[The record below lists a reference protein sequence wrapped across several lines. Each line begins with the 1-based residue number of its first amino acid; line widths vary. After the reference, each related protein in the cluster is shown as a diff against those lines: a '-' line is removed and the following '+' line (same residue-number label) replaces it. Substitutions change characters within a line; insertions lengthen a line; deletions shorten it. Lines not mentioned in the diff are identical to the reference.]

1 MKGLVPR
8 LLFVLSV
15 AINVGVVAAIAWDR
29 YEAAAAGPV
38 RAEPLREQL
47 RLTDAQVREFDRLY
61 VELEARVAAGRERIH
76 ERRGRLFEILED
88 PTPDAAEV
96 DAVLADIGLAQAGI
110 QRAVAEYLLAQARLL
125 TPEQRARFVE
135 VLVERTRGD
144 GQQRHLPLLG
154 PRGAP
159 RPDR

>member
-1 MKGLVPR
+1 MKGLVLR

-15 AINVGVVAAIAWDR
+15 AINVGVLAAIAWDR
-29 YEAAAAGPV
+29 YEAQAAGPTQ
-38 RAEPLREQL
+38 AEPLRQQL

-61 VELEARVAAGRERIH
+61 VDLEARVAAARERIH
-76 ERRGRLFEILED
+76 ERRRMLFDMLGE
-88 PTPDAAEV
+88 PSPDAAAVE
-96 DAVLADIGLAQAGI
+96 AVLADIGLEQAGI

-125 TPEQRARFVE
+125 SPGQRARFVE

-144 GQQRHLPLLG
+144 GSQRHLPLLG

>member
-1 MKGLVPR
+1 MKGLVVR
-8 LLFVLSV
+8 LLLCLSL

-29 YEAAAAGPV
+29 YEASAAGRV
-38 RAEPLREQL
+38 QAEPLREQL

-61 VELEARVAAGRERIH
+61 VDLETRVAARRERIH
-76 ERRGRLFEILED
+76 ERRRTLFEILGESS
-88 PTPDAAEV
+88 PAPAEV
-96 DAVLADIGLAQAGI
+96 DAVLADIGLEQAGI
-110 QRAVAEYLLAQARLL
+110 QRAVADYLLAQARLL
-125 TPEQRARFVE
+125 SPEQRAQFVD

-144 GQQRHLPLLG
+144 GPQRHLPLLG

>member
-1 MKGLVPR
+1 MTGLVLR

-15 AINVGVVAAIAWDR
+15 AINVGIVAAIAWDR
-29 YEAAAAGPV
+29 YDASAAGPAH
-38 RAEPLREQL
+38 AEPLREQL
-47 RLTDAQVREFDRLY
+47 RLTDEQVREFDRLY
-61 VELEARVAAGRERIH
+61 VDLETGVAAGRERIH
-76 ERRGRLFEILED
+76 ERRGRLFEILSESAPD
-88 PTPDAAEV
+88 PAEV
-96 DAVLADIGLAQAGI
+96 DAVLADIGLEQAGI

-125 TPEQRARFVE
+125 SPEQRARFVD

>member
-1 MKGLVPR
+1 MKGLVLR

-29 YEAAAAGPV
+29 YDAQAAGPAQ
-38 RAEPLREQL
+38 AEPLREQL
-47 RLTDAQVREFDRLY
+47 RLTEAQVREFDRLY
-61 VELEARVAAGRERIH
+61 VDLEARVAAGRERIH
-76 ERRGRLFEILED
+76 ERRGRLFEILRD
-88 PTPDAAEV
+88 PAPDAAEV
-96 DAVLADIGLAQAGI
+96 DAVLADIALAQAGI

-125 TPEQRARFVE
+125 TPEQRARFVD

-144 GQQRHLPLLG
+144 GPQRHLPLLG